1 MPDIVHG
8 AKVGISGGTAETGIR
23 FELPDKQQHTASFL
37 PVMDIPL
44 SGGRIFGC
52 GALAL
57 PVKQVLVDGII
68 VVHGGGRVILV
79 GFVQGHKEHIQLLF
93 RQPLH
98 TFTRLVVVTH
108 ASNVTG
114 NLTDLA
120 FVSTF
125 AKKHGLT
132 LVMDAA
138 QTVGARPIDVQAL
151 GVDVLCFTGH
161 KALLGPQGTGGLY
174 VRPGLTMAPLVVGGS
189 GIHSFDETHPSQMP
203 TALEAGTLNVPGLAG
218 LGVGVEWILSQ
229 GVEVLHEKEMAL
241 TRLFY
246 EKIVHAPDVKI
257 YGSFDET
264 DRAPIVSLNFGDADA
279 ARAADIL
286 WEDYGICVRAGAHC
300 APLIHKALANR
311 CLPSVTARS
320 C

>member
-98 TFTRLVVVTH
+98 TFTNGRWFQEIQCYQQLV
-108 ASNVTG
+108 AG
-114 NLTDLA
+114 
-120 FVSTF
+120 
-125 AKKHGLT
+125 
-132 LVMDAA
+132 
-138 QTVGARPIDVQAL
+138 VGAVQVERTVEANVYRFIDEINAA
-151 GVDVLCFTGH
+151 VLVLQ
-161 KALLGPQGTGGLY
+161 KGL
-174 VRPGLTMAPLVVGGS
+174 
-189 GIHSFDETHPSQMP
+189 
-203 TALEAGTLNVPGLAG
+203 
-218 LGVGVEWILSQ
+218 
-229 GVEVLHEKEMAL
+229 
-241 TRLFY
+241 
-246 EKIVHAPDVKI
+246 
-257 YGSFDET
+257 
-264 DRAPIVSLNFGDADA
+264 
-279 ARAADIL
+279 
-286 WEDYGICVRAGAHC
+286 
-300 APLIHKALANR
+300 
-311 CLPSVTARS
+311 
-320 C
+320 